1 MSSCQFQANSAEEA
15 TADIKCSSSGEW
27 VKELGGVVWYHT
39 FIIEAHNKHDSVPE
53 KFPTRL
59 WFNLVFSCLLFFLQ
73 LPGRVAPLIFAFECV
88 TFAFTALLP
97 ALCHEAPPHPPPLLT
112 LSTLLFLLL
121 LFLSCRLFSNF
132 KTTQNKSKK
141 VKMVELHF
149 LSECFNALFLSF
161 LRLLDFCTAVPRK
174 KKNTTNCS
182 SSS

>member
-27 VKELGGVVWYHT
+27 MKELGGVAWYHT
-39 FIIEAHNKHDSVPE
+39 FIIGAHNKHDCVPE

-88 TFAFTALLP
+88 TFAFTASLP
-97 ALCHEAPPHPPPLLT
+97 ALCHEAPPPPLLT

-121 LFLSCRLFSNF
+121 LFFCLAVSF
-132 KTTQNKSKK
+132 QISKQLK
-141 VKMVELHF
+141 INLRKLKW
-149 LSECFNALFLSF
+149 LSF
-161 LRLLDFCTAVPRK
+161 IFSQNISTLSFSP
-174 KKNTTNCS
+174 S
-182 SSS
+182 SAS